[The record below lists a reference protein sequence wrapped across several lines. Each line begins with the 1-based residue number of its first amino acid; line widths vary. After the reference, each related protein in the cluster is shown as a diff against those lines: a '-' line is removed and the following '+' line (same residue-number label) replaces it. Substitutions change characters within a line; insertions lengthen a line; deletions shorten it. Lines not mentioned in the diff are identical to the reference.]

1 MSSWFRGNKAVIK
14 LQMAFAVCLVSQAKA
29 ASVYWDANGDITGAG
44 AAPAGIWG
52 TDEFWNT
59 TAEGDVTAPGAWVDG
74 DTAVFASGT
83 DAVDAYTVNTTGTKN
98 V

>member
-1 MSSWFRGNKAVIK
+1 MTSWFRGNKAVIK

-52 TDEFWNT
+52 ADEF
-59 TAEGDVTAPGAWVDG
+59 
-74 DTAVFASGT
+74 
-83 DAVDAYTVNTTGTKN
+83 
-98 V
+98 

>member
-1 MSSWFRGNKAVIK
+1 MLIGFLYQKTNHIMKRKNPKLMTSWFRGNKAVIK

-52 TDEFWNT
+52 ADEF
-59 TAEGDVTAPGAWVDG
+59 
-74 DTAVFASGT
+74 
-83 DAVDAYTVNTTGTKN
+83 
-98 V
+98 